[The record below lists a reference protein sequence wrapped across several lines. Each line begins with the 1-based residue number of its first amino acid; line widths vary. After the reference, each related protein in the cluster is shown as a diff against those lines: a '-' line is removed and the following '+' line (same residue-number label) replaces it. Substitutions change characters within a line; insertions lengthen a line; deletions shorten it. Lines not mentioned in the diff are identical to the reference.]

1 MATKKKVA
9 KASAGISAQ
18 TMRTRAALT
27 SAKKSQAA
35 MPSGK
40 IQKTHANVT
49 MRKGTGTVNT
59 ARKASPNSK
68 RASALAEASLSFKK
82 QSMGRQ

>member
-9 KASAGISAQ
+9 KASAGISAR
-18 TMRTRAALT
+18 TMGTRAALT
-27 SAKKSQAA
+27 SAKKSQASV
-35 MPSGK
+35 PSGK

-49 MRKGTGTVNT
+49 M
-59 ARKASPNSK
+59 RKASPNSK
-68 RASALAEASLSFKK
+68 RASALAEASSSFKK